1 MRGSIAVVWYIL
13 HVIPK
18 GVLVEY
24 QYTDTKAILERH
36 DPTTP
41 SRPKKPIETQF
52 LINTPGKTATQMY
65 EKAEQNI
72 VHGNE

>member
-24 QYTDTKAILERH
+24 RYTDTKAILERH

-41 SRPKKPIETQF
+41 SRPKSR
-52 LINTPGKTATQMY
+52 
-65 EKAEQNI
+65 
-72 VHGNE
+72 